1 MSSST
6 SHKKPPSGHQRG
18 AHDGGGS
25 GGGDE
30 GGGGGGGGGGPMVKV
45 AFARTQPEAEMLQ
58 GLLAEADIPSLLKR
72 SAGFD
77 NPDFLPSGPR
87 DVFVSQAHAKRA
99 KQVLAD
105 VLVEDEGDEM
115 AEMEEERRLARGE
128 TGVTS
133 PARLLFWIVVAALGG
148 FLLLWLLYQLT

>member
-1 MSSST
+1 
-6 SHKKPPSGHQRG
+6 
-18 AHDGGGS
+18 
-25 GGGDE
+25 
-30 GGGGGGGGGGPMVKV
+30 MVKI

-99 KQVLAD
+99 RQLLAD
-105 VLVEDEGDEM
+105 VLVEEGDEV
-115 AEMEEERRLARGE
+115 AELEEERRLARGE
-128 TGVTS
+128 TGVTP
-133 PARLLFWIVVAALGG
+133 PAQLAFWIVVVALGG
-148 FLLLWLLYQLT
+148 CLVAWLLYQLG